1 MNKKP
6 LQKHYKIITH
16 HEGSSAIRKN
26 NDNHEL
32 YEIFTGS
39 ASHLAR
45 HLKTIRVL
53 IIH

>member
-1 MNKKP
+1 M
-6 LQKHYKIITH
+6 KIPVQL
-16 HEGSSAIRKN
+16 EKN

-32 YEIFTGS
+32 YENFTGS

-45 HLKTIRVL
+45 HLKTSRVL

>member
-1 MNKKP
+1 M
-6 LQKHYKIITH
+6 KIPVQL
-16 HEGSSAIRKN
+16 EKN

-32 YEIFTGS
+32 YENFTGS